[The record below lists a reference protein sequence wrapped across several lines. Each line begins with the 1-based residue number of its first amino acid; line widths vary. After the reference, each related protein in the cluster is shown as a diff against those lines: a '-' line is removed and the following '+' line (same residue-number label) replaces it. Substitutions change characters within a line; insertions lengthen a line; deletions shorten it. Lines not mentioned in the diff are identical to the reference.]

1 MIMFDPKDE
10 GQRSVFYEGLIH
22 GYLGASLR
30 DRVLL
35 ASLPKPQSALRL
47 GPTGDA
53 RLAREDG
60 R

>member
-1 MIMFDPKDE
+1 MKDE
-10 GQRSVFYEGLIH
+10 GLRSVFYEGLIRQS
-22 GYLGASLR
+22 LGASLR

-35 ASLPKPQSALRL
+35 ASLPEPQSSLRL
-47 GPTGDA
+47 VPTGDA